1 MDAFDLFSVLE
12 DILAAPT
19 SAGLQVGM
27 EVGAGRWPF
36 VGGHP
41 DNWMPPHK
49 GVLLAEDD
57 PRAWRGTVLGDDP
70 SPEAIRAHLTWLASE
85 RTRYPCALRCPVLWA
100 FNPERA
106 LWESSASLVPYQTD
120 LAKWRDARKAALEGA
135 KR

>member
-1 MDAFDLFSVLE
+1 MDAFDLFSALE

-19 SAGLQVGM
+19 STGLQVGM

-70 SPEAIRAHLTWLASE
+70 TPEAIRAHLTWLASE
-85 RTRYPCALRCPVLWA
+85 RKRYPSALRYPVLWE

-106 LWESSASLVPYQTD
+106 LWESAAYLVSYQED
-120 LAKWRDARKAALEGA
+120 VVKWQEARKATLEGA
-135 KR
+135 KK